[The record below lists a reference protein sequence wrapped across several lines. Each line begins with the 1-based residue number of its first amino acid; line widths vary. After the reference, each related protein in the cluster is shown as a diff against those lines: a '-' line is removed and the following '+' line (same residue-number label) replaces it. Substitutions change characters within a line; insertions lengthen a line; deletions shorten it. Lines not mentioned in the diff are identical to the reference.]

1 VFVLITIAI
10 FVLQKIN
17 FALFMVDNSVT
28 DLTFQA
34 GHLTY
39 SY

>member
-1 VFVLITIAI
+1 
-10 FVLQKIN
+10 
-17 FALFMVDNSVT
+17 MVDNSVT

-39 SY
+39 SYQIDSGLLIFSVFLLKNDF